1 MKYFIYFIGSYFY
14 PVGIGSQW
22 GDALRLTVIVLANL
36 WLTVNTF
43 SLFPPDIFFTVNFF
57 STNSK
62 NLPVFTPDG

>member
-1 MKYFIYFIGSYFY
+1 MGR
-14 PVGIGSQW
+14 
-22 GDALRLTVIVLANL
+22 GDALRLTVKILANL

-57 STNSK
+57 STNGK